1 MKTRTLRFLAAPI
14 VLMSAWPA
22 MASLAPSA
30 PRPAAQVLIAEAD
43 APVTDQADTTQRA
56 RAELQVWRGK
66 LDEYGASAK
75 DSAEAAR
82 KSGSDEL
89 NKAWAKAKAASDRLE
104 TASAADWQDAKASFK
119 EASDELAATWTKF
132 RADLK

>member
-30 PRPAAQVLIAEAD
+30 PRPATLLAQAD

-75 DSAEAAR
+75 DGAEAAR

-89 NKAWAKAKAASDRLE
+89 DKAWAKAKVASDRLE